1 MFLVLQESDAPPT
14 MIKILPNC
22 SWEEFD
28 KAATKA
34 LKLPVGDEIQ
44 YQYFLGM
51 LPVLLYMFCELKF
64 LQQTKMVATSQSSQ
78 LKYLK
83 PETKSLLAKSTKN
96 KALYIC

>member
-1 MFLVLQESDAPPT
+1 MPFAESVPTEREIRVFLVLQESDAPPT

-51 LPVLLYMFCELKF
+51 LPVLL
-64 LQQTKMVATSQSSQ
+64 
-78 LKYLK
+78 
-83 PETKSLLAKSTKN
+83 
-96 KALYIC
+96 